1 MAVKVNRGKA
11 LESLSLTPLIDVV
24 FLLLI
29 FFLLSTEFAEEKR
42 QRELAEEKRLRIE
55 LPEASEAMPLT
66 SQPSELFVHIDKDG
80 RFFCRGDFVDG
91 TELLRILKQ
100 AWRNNPG
107 RQAVI
112 IRADRRCQF
121 DYVVKAMNACNQA
134 NIRDYQVTAA
144 DSS

>member
-1 MAVKVNRGKA
+1 MAVKLNRGKA

-29 FFLLSTEFAEEKR
+29 FFLLSTEFAEAKR
-42 QRELAEEKRLRIE
+42 QKEQAEEKRLRIE
-55 LPEASEAMPLT
+55 LPEASEARPLT
-66 SQPSELFVHIDKDG
+66 SQPSQLYVHIDRDG
-80 RFFCRGDFVDG
+80 RFYCKGHFVDEI
-91 TELLRILKQ
+91 ELLRILKQ

-112 IRADRRCQF
+112 IRGDRRCQF
-121 DYVVKAMNACNQA
+121 DYVVKVMNACNQA
-134 NIRDYQVTAA
+134 KIRDYKITVA